1 MQILDLKGKSLADKS
16 QLMAEHWRSLSE
28 EDKAKYRS
36 SMGSDNEDSDAELSL
51 TDKKRVAVRV
61 AKRHQSDVSY
71 LVIIL
76 YSSDMIFFYDN

>member
-16 QLMAEHWRSLSE
+16 KLMAEHWRSLSE

-51 TDKKRVAVRV
+51 TDKKRVAVRA
-61 AKRHQSDVSY
+61 AKRHQGDVSY

-76 YSSDMIFFYDN
+76 YSSDMIFFNDN

>member
-16 QLMAEHWRSLSE
+16 KLMAEHWRSLSE

-51 TDKKRVAVRV
+51 TDKKRVAVRA
-61 AKRHQSDVSY
+61 AKRHQGDVSY

-76 YSSDMIFFYDN
+76 YSSDMNFF